1 MLQGVSGIVR
11 NLPRSFISKRKRDD
25 MPKRFVSIWFRYL
38 RTDWFSRRQ
47 PDLAGTPLVLASPD
61 HGRMIVTA
69 ANALAQKE
77 GIPIGMAVADAR
89 ATFPALQVLDDK
101 PELSNKLL
109 NGIAEWCIRFTPAV
123 AIDSPNGGLMLDVSG
138 CAHLWG
144 DEKQYLNEIV

>member
-1 MLQGVSGIVR
+1 
-11 NLPRSFISKRKRDD
+11 

-47 PDLAGTPLVLASPD
+47 PDLSSAPFVLASPD

-89 ATFPALQVLDDK
+89 AIFPSLQVLDDK
-101 PELSNKLL
+101 PELSTKLL
-109 NGIAEWCIRFTPAV
+109 NGIAEWCIRFTPAI
-123 AIDSPNGGLMLDVSG
+123 AIDPPDGLILDISG
-138 CAHLWG
+138 CAHLW
-144 DEKQYLNEIV
+144 